1 MSKIKLTETV
11 QTQLQQLNSN
21 NEIIEDL
28 DYTREPD
35 FTILDVTVFPDE
47 EYQPTIQS
55 ILIDLEESNKLSDT
69 GENLSINIISETVN
83 PKTNY
88 SISLFE
94 FESTTEGIILSL
106 TLTESEKYAGVYNV
120 SAYTTKGVKVFETN
134 TQCPKQVIQQYLNS
148 LSHEYLIKETE
159 EPKVIDVVTG
169 KEAEP
174 TDSDDVPRII
184 AKVKNNPED
193 DEDREYTP
201 ANIQDLRM
209 DIIQGHGDEFMCPA
223 CMSELKGI
231 RTFDTSMNDLICPVC
246 SAILRWED
254 IYEANG
260 WDINKIVGPRIR
272 HRKEGG
278 N

>member
-148 LSHEYLIKETE
+148 LSHEYLIKE
-159 EPKVIDVVTG
+159 
-169 KEAEP
+169 A
-174 TDSDDVPRII
+174 DDIPRISV
-184 AKVKNNPED
+184 KVKNNPED

-209 DIIQGHGDEFMCPA
+209 DIIQGHNDEFLCPA

-254 IYEANG
+254 IYDANG
-260 WDINKIVGPRIR
+260 WDIDKIVGPRIR